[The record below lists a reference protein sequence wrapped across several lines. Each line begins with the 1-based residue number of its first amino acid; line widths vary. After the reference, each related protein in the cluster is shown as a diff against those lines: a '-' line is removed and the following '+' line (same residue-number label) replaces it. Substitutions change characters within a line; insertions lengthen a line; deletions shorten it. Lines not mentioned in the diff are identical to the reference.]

1 MAQAWAMRVVVPRI
15 LVPAEKRSKQYWKR
29 LLRRDTFPEK
39 IVFSHWIQP
48 RVSFTMGS
56 RTYSRKVIS
65 ERCRV
70 IKWLNTGKNGLR
82 SIQLFRL
89 KTGWRKTIG
98 LAGRL

>member
-1 MAQAWAMRVVVPRI
+1 MPQAWAMRVVLPRI
-15 LVPAEKRSKQYWKR
+15 FVPTKKRSKQYWKR
-29 LLRRDTFPEK
+29 LLRRDTFQEK

-56 RTYSRKVIS
+56 PTYSRKVIS

-70 IKWLNTGKNGLR
+70 IKWLNTGKIGLR
-82 SIQLFRL
+82 STQFFRL

-98 LAGRL
+98 LVGR